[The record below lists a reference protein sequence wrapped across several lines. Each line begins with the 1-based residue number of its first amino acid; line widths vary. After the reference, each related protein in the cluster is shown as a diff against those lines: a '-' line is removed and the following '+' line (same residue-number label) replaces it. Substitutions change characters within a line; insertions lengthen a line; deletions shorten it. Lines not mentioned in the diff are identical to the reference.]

1 MRYNFEILFYCT
13 ASDFYFLIALF
24 IIQVVAKDSTAEVR
38 HKIQLRWGLL
48 YTVNTGVSLQARGS
62 FARPSRNRLRIIQN
76 GLSQIIHL
84 VDELLIFYQLSFSDS
99 DMDKLLDC
107 IEMVHWYAYL
117 YNQVSEVT
125 VQQQQPPS
133 RSSKAAAPID
143 LFGVE
148 VGAMECLLRW
158 SLAIFKTKPG
168 LSILVESR
176 LSR

>member
-1 MRYNFEILFYCT
+1 MTPYGKGKLVE
-13 ASDFYFLIALF
+13 
-24 IIQVVAKDSTAEVR
+24 VVGCDSTAEVR

-48 YTVNTGVSLQARGS
+48 YTVNAGVSLQARGS

-84 VDELLIFYQLSFSDS
+84 VDELLIFYQLSFSDG
-99 DMDKLLDC
+99 DMNKLLDC

-117 YNQVSEVT
+117 YNQVSEVAI
-125 VQQQQPPS
+125 QQHQQPSPS
-133 RSSKAAAPID
+133 RNGKEVASID

-158 SLAIFKTKPG
+158 SIAIFKAKPQLNG
-168 LSILVESR
+168 IAQTR